1 MVPRLIRPLRV
12 LLLAWVIVISGL
24 ALAEAASDH
33 TDFAKDVVGGWV
45 RSKTLRHMDGRLS
58 KEEAGDFAKKLSGIV
73 DVFRALPAL
82 NPPRGAQVR
91 SSLMVSPPSA
101 VSLEPA
107 QPLPAKVVVGLR
119 AYVRSRSSGEVW
131 QSRREAPIE
140 VSVNSLPLGL
150 PYAEDS
156 LGPMYLEPPVVGQ
169 LAGSPIYDGGTIV
182 MTKITRPMFLPVT
195 RERFL
200 LSQIAAARQ
209 GLSDYEGERAHGTP
223 EGSWTEEKEEAIRV
237 FEKSLRGISKRDPTH
252 ADELRKDFL
261 ARLDVTESAKRQEG
275 AYYKLDT
282 QAGVES
288 FSKRIKSLE
297 AELAAL
303 SVDERQAP
311 AYLGGPS
318 DRPSLLSDAGPEARR
333 LVVPNPE
340 FFDRSA
346 PRTSLQTLTITSPQ
360 LNQRRYFRAL
370 LRLRATVREQ
380 LDYQQLQN
388 LLHAG

>member
-1 MVPRLIRPLRV
+1 MAPLPLRPLRT
-12 LLLAWVIVISGL
+12 LILACAAGL
-24 ALAEAASDH
+24 CAATPAAASEQPE
-33 TDFAKDVVGGWV
+33 FAKDIVGGWV
-45 RSKTLRHMDGRLS
+45 RSKTLHQADARLS
-58 KEEAGDFAKKLSGIV
+58 KEDAGEFVQKLSGIV
-73 DVFRALPAL
+73 NVFRALPAL
-82 NPPRGAQVR
+82 NPPRGVQVR
-91 SSLMVSPPSA
+91 SSLTIPPHAPA
-101 VSLEPA
+101 VA
-107 QPLPAKVVVGLR
+107 QSDHPLPARVVVGLR

-156 LGPMYLEPPVVGQ
+156 SGHMYLEPPVVGQ
-169 LAGSPIYDGGTIV
+169 LAGSPIYDGGMVV

-223 EGSWTEEKEEAIRV
+223 EGSWAEEKEEAIRV
-237 FEKSLRGISKRDPTH
+237 FEKSLRGLSKRDPAH

-261 ARLDVTESAKRQEG
+261 TRLDVTETVKRQEG

-303 SVDERQAP
+303 SVEERHAP

-333 LVVPNPE
+333 LVVPNPD

-346 PRTSLQTLTITSPQ
+346 PRTSLQTLAIASPQ